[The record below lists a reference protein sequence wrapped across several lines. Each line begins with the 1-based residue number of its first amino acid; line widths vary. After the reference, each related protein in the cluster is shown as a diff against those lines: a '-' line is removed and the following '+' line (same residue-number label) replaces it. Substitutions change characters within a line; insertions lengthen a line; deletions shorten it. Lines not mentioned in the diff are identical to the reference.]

1 MFYNSFL
8 SPFGHTE
15 EADVSSVEVLLSHVH
30 VHVNTGGPDCAKQT
44 CTLFTPNNMMEK
56 CSITS
61 SAGWKIRQTEDIEF
75 HNEGERVYLCV

>member
-1 MFYNSFL
+1 MQNR
-8 SPFGHTE
+8 
-15 EADVSSVEVLLSHVH
+15 HVQW
-30 VHVNTGGPDCAKQT
+30 PP
-44 CTLFTPNNMMEK
+44 LFTPNNMMEK